1 MSLNLIIIS
10 RYNNADFINNIK
22 AYNLTDEPNTTVL
35 VPTSESTESSQIAP
49 LINPA
54 VNNIIIYD
62 WSTTTNANPS
72 TIVNDIITAGGFDLV
87 YLGKFLDTCSN
98 YSLQSSLTEVDLVT
112 GTSPVGFN
120 AILLSPSFAAM
131 FQTYL
136 NTNASKYYS
145 LSYALL
151 DLKVTNNYT
160 SLAVSPNL
168 FVYNP
173 LYNSIDTSKIYS
185 VKTTECEPV
194 TSQITPPSD
203 NALMVFWIILI
214 IVAACVILFII
225 LNYTTFGIKSRNNIK
240 NLQVVS

>member
-10 RYNNADFINNIK
+10 RYNNAAFVANIE
-22 AYNLTDEPNTTVL
+22 AYNLTNEANTKVL
-35 VPTSESTESSQIAP
+35 VPTSESSESSQVAP

-72 TIVNDIITAGGFDLV
+72 TIVDNIIAAGGFDLV

-120 AILLSPSFAAM
+120 AILLSPSFAAT

-214 IVAACVILFII
+214 IIAACVILFII

-240 NLQVVS
+240 NLQVAS

>member
-22 AYNLTDEPNTTVL
+22 GYNLTNISNTKVL
-35 VPTSESTESSQIAP
+35 VPTSESSESAQVAP
-49 LINPA
+49 LIDPA

-62 WSTTTNANPS
+62 WSTTTRADPS
-72 TIVNDIITAGGFDLV
+72 TVVNDIITAGGFDLV

-98 YSLQSSLTEVDLVT
+98 YSLQSTVDGLNLVT

-120 AILLSPSFAAM
+120 AILLSPSFATT
-131 FQTYL
+131 FQNYL

-160 SLAVSPNL
+160 SVAVSPNL

-214 IVAACVILFII
+214 IIAACVILFLI

-240 NLQVVS
+240 NLQSVS

>member
-22 AYNLTDEPNTTVL
+22 AYNLTDEPNTHVL
-35 VPTSESTESSQIAP
+35 VPTSETTESSQVAP

-62 WSTTTNANPS
+62 WSTTTNPDPS
-72 TIVNDIITAGGFDLV
+72 AIVNDIISAGGFDLV
-87 YLGKFLDTCSN
+87 YLGKFLDTCSK

-120 AILLSPSFAAM
+120 AILLSPSFATT
-131 FQTYL
+131 FQNYL
-136 NTNASKYYS
+136 NDNASKYYS

-160 SLAVSPNL
+160 ALAVSPNL

-173 LYNSIDTSKIYS
+173 LYNSIDTSKVYS

-214 IVAACVILFII
+214 IIAACVILFII
-225 LNYTTFGIKSRNNIK
+225 LNYTTFGIKSKHNIK
-240 NLQVVS
+240 NLQAAG